1 MTGVLLWLSSLIA
14 GWADNWFVYR
24 RIGDVIAHHRR
35 LRLLLG
41 ERRASAWAVYWRTH
55 ISGFAGNVSLGFLL
69 GMVPFIGDLVAL
81 PLEVRHVTLSAGSLA
96 AAVSVLGSD
105 VMSTRSF
112 WLAVLGIGT
121 MAILNV
127 AVSFAFAFQLALRS
141 RNLTARERRAV
152 YWSVMHTMVR
162 RPQNLVVIP
171 RTRMGRTAP

>member
-1 MTGVLLWLSSLIA
+1 MQPPA
-14 GWADNWFVYR
+14 M
-24 RIGDVIAHHRR
+24 
-35 LRLLLG
+35 
-41 ERRASAWAVYWRTH
+41 RASP
-55 ISGFAGNVSLGFLL
+55 GF
-69 GMVPFIGDLVAL
+69 I
-81 PLEVRHVTLSAGSLA
+81 A